1 MGIFDLFKSKTPEQ
15 KRDNLFQSLRKKLL
29 VKEGENK
36 TVSFLGSNDVRT
48 DEDPNGVGEF
58 GLTETNPIPINGI
71 NNINSY
77 VDKLRYIHLPVKE
90 SKSLIAKILND
101 INNSVTNN
109 KDNYKIIKEKYFP
122 VSHKGKDLTLNA
134 ENIEG
139 NISAYNL
146 YDLNGKIKAR
156 VFFNCF
162 CLKTSN
168 KMPKGFIHRDDIS
181 PISDMKLWIHYL
193 SK

>member
-29 VKEGENK
+29 VKEEKNK
-36 TVSFLGSNDVRT
+36 TASFLGSNDVRT

-58 GLTETNPIPINGI
+58 GLVETNPIPINGI

-77 VDKLRYIHLPVKE
+77 IDKLRYIHLPVEE
-90 SKSLIAKILND
+90 STSSIAEILNN
-101 INNSVTNN
+101 INNVVTKN
-109 KDNYKIIKEKYFP
+109 KHNYKIIKEKYFP
-122 VSHKGKDLTLNA
+122 VYHKGKDLTLRV
-134 ENIEG
+134 ENVEG